1 MLGVDMGALGGLEWI
16 LIILIVFLLFGA
28 RRIPEL
34 ARGIGQGIREF
45 RNARTDTGEDQNN

>member
-1 MLGVDMGALGGLEWI
+1 MGALGGLEWV

-45 RNARTDTGEDQNN
+45 RNARTNTGEDQNN